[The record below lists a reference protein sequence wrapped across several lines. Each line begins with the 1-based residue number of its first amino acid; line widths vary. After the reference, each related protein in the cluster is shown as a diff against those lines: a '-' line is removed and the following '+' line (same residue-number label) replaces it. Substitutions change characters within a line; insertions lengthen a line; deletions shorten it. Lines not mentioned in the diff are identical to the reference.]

1 MIKFFRH
8 IRKSLLEKNKMGKYF
23 KYAFGEIIL
32 VVIGILIALQINNW
46 NENRKSRVQ
55 EQKYYCLLLE
65 NINQDK
71 DQILQLKALNEE
83 RRIGSYDAILEIQKE
98 KPKAKVFGK
107 GWINALQ
114 RVTTTFRPNNATYS
128 DIKSSGN
135 LSIIQDKA
143 ITEALNTYYTNVAG
157 YAETIIIN
165 SDLTVDRIKSL
176 DSWLEAGV
184 HQVNIFSRYNNEI
197 FTEAIREKIKE
208 DLPEYISEDYKP
220 ILYDAILI
228 AGTDTGRRQQL
239 LELIENEVDQI
250 QQLLQDK
257 CNNND

>member
-1 MIKFFRH
+1 MIKFFRK
-8 IRKSLLEKNKMGKYF
+8 IRQKLLSENRFSKYLL
-23 KYAFGEIIL
+23 YALGEIIL

-46 NENRKSRVQ
+46 NENRKSRDQ

-65 NINQDK
+65 NIEQDK
-71 DQILQLKALNEE
+71 DQVLQLKALNEE
-83 RRIGSYDAILEIQKE
+83 RKNGSYEAILEIQKE
-98 KPKAKVFGK
+98 KPRAKVFGK
-107 GWINALQ
+107 SWINALQ
-114 RVTTTFRPNNATYS
+114 RVTTTFKPNNATYS

-165 SDLTVDRIKSL
+165 SDFTVDRIKSL
-176 DSWLEAGV
+176 DSWFEAGV
-184 HQVNIFSRYNNEI
+184 HHVNIFSRYNKEI
-197 FTEAIREKIKE
+197 FTDAIREKIKE

-228 AGTDTGRRQQL
+228 TGTDNGRRHQL
-239 LELIENEVDQI
+239 LEIIESEVDLI
-250 QQLLQDK
+250 QQLLQEK

>member
-23 KYAFGEIIL
+23 KYAIGEILL

-46 NENRKSRVQ
+46 NENRKSRAQ

-65 NINQDK
+65 NIKQDK
-71 DQILQLKALNEE
+71 DQVLQLKALNEE
-83 RRIGSYDAILEIQKE
+83 RRIGSYEAILEIQKE
-98 KPKAKVFGK
+98 KPRAEVFGK
-107 GWINALQ
+107 SWINALK
-114 RVTTTFRPNNATYS
+114 RVTTTFRPNNATFS

-143 ITEALNTYYTNVAG
+143 ITGALNTYYTNVAG
-157 YAETIIIN
+157 YAETIIEN
-165 SDLTVDRIKSL
+165 SNLVIDRVKSL
-176 DSWLEAGV
+176 DSWFEAGV
-184 HQVNIFSRYNNEI
+184 HHVNIFSRYNNEI

-208 DLPEYISEDYKP
+208 DLPEYISESYKH

-228 AGTDTGRRQQL
+228 TATNNRRHQQL
-239 LELIENEVDQI
+239 LELIESEVDQI